1 MSSENE
7 IELNY
12 VKIDS
17 ENEIEFLTSNN
28 YATEISLLFETF
40 TRYEEYKIA
49 KKISKDIEKNIQQDS
64 ELLKYNIEFTKKFIK
79 IITSDKRKKLNASV
93 KRILSIDFGN
103 EFIFNYSNIFDVC
116 SIVTLLFTECK
127 KYKITSI
134 DDLKNITKKI
144 NLQKYDF
151 YRLYLDFNKNNKKR
165 KTISNINKNSTSLF
179 SKAQENNLN
188 RDCKTLESNVKNN
201 FVLNNDFNYL
211 KEEESIKTITRN
223 TFIYPEYNKIGN
235 KGIDLNKTEL
245 PIELLMLLSKLK
257 QVKCLI
263 FQIQN
268 IEKNYI
274 ELANFILSNIDWLFI
289 KGIEQIKFDLCND
302 EIQQGLDKTYDKVT
316 EELYSKNNINKNLF
330 YYNGNYSARRIN
342 CWIPECDFFFDEK
355 EKEIRNKEC
364 NYRNQFTDDSVFI
377 NEYTCNIYNIFGNLM
392 NIKYIPKID
401 FSNFI
406 NFNSSGKLSDS
417 RGLTPSMDSL
427 NNHSTDLLNESAS
440 IFDLEIDDFE
450 NIIKKSMLNENNIQL
465 LNNNE
470 IPFPLVEISE
480 KYNKYFKMVLIY
492 SYYLSRSW
500 RNIISLSL
508 FFHNSFSYEININYK
523 IELNSELTHF
533 LIFLNKMEFL
543 QEINISFNALDDKSF
558 EYILG
563 LLHKNT
569 LLSKIRIS
577 FFTPD
582 LNYYDNSLFNLC
594 ASKKIDLNQLFS
606 DYFEKEKKV
615 NKSNERKF
623 NEFILDEK
631 LLNPFILNLCNL
643 SNLLKL
649 QLIKSIEELVF
660 RFDIPLPL
668 INDQK
673 YKIVIIKFIMN
684 ILIMLTFQYNRTHTF
699 KILAPNLE
707 INGIKMPFIKTFF
720 NEISLSDE
728 ENNKNGET
736 KKSMENEDKKEG
748 IQNNINK
755 QFLPKNSSE
764 TAAIRKNSSEK
775 NDNIDSNSD
784 QLNYNNKLENL
795 VIQLKICFLPEIF
808 NFCKINNLAGLKYI
822 NLGNLDEI
830 SFKGF
835 VDDYKLNY
843 TKLQSLVTLKINLG
857 FSVLFYDNLEKYIFD
872 FININSKNL
881 QEKLLLSNLIINN
894 EDKME
899 KLIELVYLKANIEK
913 LVIKINYEN
922 INLLSKLLTKFT
934 IQYQNKCTKNIY
946 SLMLAL
952 NHPKCKKINKKEI
965 ITNLCDFIIFSKY
978 RTILC
983 NEKS

>member
-7 IELNY
+7 VELNY

-49 KKISKDIEKNIQQDS
+49 KKIIKDIEKNIQQDS
-64 ELLKYNIEFTKKFIK
+64 ELLKYNIDFAKKFIK

-116 SIVTLLFTECK
+116 SIVTLLFTEYK

-165 KTISNINKNSTSLF
+165 NTISNVNKNS
-179 SKAQENNLN
+179 
-188 RDCKTLESNVKNN
+188 KTLETNAKNN
-201 FVLNNDFNYL
+201 LVLNNELNYL
-211 KEEESIKTITRN
+211 KEEESTKTITRN
-223 TFIYPEYNKIGN
+223 IFIYQEKNKLGN

-268 IEKNYI
+268 LEKNYI
-274 ELANFILSNIDWLFI
+274 ELANFILSNIDWLFM
-289 KGIEQIKFDLCND
+289 KGIEEIKFDLCND

-377 NEYTCNIYNIFGNLM
+377 NEYKCNIYNIFGNLM

-427 NNHSTDLLNESAS
+427 NNHSTDLLNESDS

-492 SYYLSRSW
+492 SYYFSRSW

-533 LIFLNKMEFL
+533 LIFFNKMEFL

-594 ASKKIDLNQLFS
+594 ASKKLDLNQLFS
-606 DYFEKEKKV
+606 DYFEKVKKV

-668 INDQK
+668 INNQK

-684 ILIMLTFQYNRTHTF
+684 ILIMLTFQYNKTRTF

-736 KKSMENEDKKEG
+736 KKSMENGDKKEG

-775 NDNIDSNSD
+775 NNNIDSNSD
-784 QLNYNNKLENL
+784 QLNYNNNLENL

-934 IQYQNKCTKNIY
+934 IQYQNKYTKNIY
-946 SLMLAL
+946 SLILSL
-952 NHPKCKKINKKEI
+952 NHPKFKKINKKEI

>member
-28 YATEISLLFETF
+28 YATEISLLFESF
-40 TRYEEYKIA
+40 TLYEEYKIA

-64 ELLKYNIEFTKKFIK
+64 ELLKYNIDFAKKFIK

-165 KTISNINKNSTSLF
+165 NTISNVNKNSTSLF
-179 SKAQENNLN
+179 SKTQENNLN
-188 RDCKTLESNVKNN
+188 RDCKTLETNVKNN

-211 KEEESIKTITRN
+211 KEEESTKTITRN

-569 LLSKIRIS
+569 LLSKVRIS

-668 INDQK
+668 INNQK

-684 ILIMLTFQYNRTHTF
+684 ILIMLTFQYNKTRTF

-736 KKSMENEDKKEG
+736 KKSMENGDKKEG

-775 NDNIDSNSD
+775 NNNIDSNSD
-784 QLNYNNKLENL
+784 QLNYNNNLENL

-857 FSVLFYDNLEKYIFD
+857 FSVLYYDNLEKYIFD

-922 INLLSKLLTKFT
+922 IDLLSKLLTKFT

-946 SLMLAL
+946 SIMLAL

>member
-49 KKISKDIEKNIQQDS
+49 KKIIKDIEKNIQQDS
-64 ELLKYNIEFTKKFIK
+64 ELLKYNIDFAKKFIK

-165 KTISNINKNSTSLF
+165 NTISNVNKNSTFIF
-179 SKAQENNLN
+179 SKTQENNLN

-302 EIQQGLDKTYDKVT
+302 EIQQGLDKAYDKVT
-316 EELYSKNNINKNLF
+316 DELYSKNNINKNLF

-342 CWIPECDFFFDEK
+342 CWIPECDFVFEEK

-377 NEYTCNIYNIFGNLM
+377 NEYKCNIYNIFGNLM

-406 NFNSSGKLSDS
+406 DFNASGKLSDS

-427 NNHSTDLLNESAS
+427 NSHSTDILNESES

-523 IELNSELTHF
+523 IEFNSELTHF

-684 ILIMLTFQYNRTHTF
+684 ILIMLTFQYNKTRTF

-736 KKSMENEDKKEG
+736 KKSMENGDKKEG

-775 NDNIDSNSD
+775 NNNIDSYSD
-784 QLNYNNKLENL
+784 QLNYNNNLENL

>member
-64 ELLKYNIEFTKKFIK
+64 ELLKYNIDFSKKFIK

-165 KTISNINKNSTSLF
+165 NTISNINKNSTSLF

-245 PIELLMLLSKLK
+245 PIELLMLLNKLK

-302 EIQQGLDKTYDKVT
+302 EIQQGIDKTYDKVT

-401 FSNFI
+401 FQI
-406 NFNSSGKLSDS
+406 LSILMHQ
-417 RGLTPSMDSL
+417 G
-427 NNHSTDLLNESAS
+427 NYQ
-440 IFDLEIDDFE
+440 
-450 NIIKKSMLNENNIQL
+450 IQG
-465 LNNNE
+465 
-470 IPFPLVEISE
+470 
-480 KYNKYFKMVLIY
+480 
-492 SYYLSRSW
+492 
-500 RNIISLSL
+500 
-508 FFHNSFSYEININYK
+508 
-523 IELNSELTHF
+523 
-533 LIFLNKMEFL
+533 
-543 QEINISFNALDDKSF
+543 D
-558 EYILG
+558 
-563 LLHKNT
+563 
-569 LLSKIRIS
+569 
-577 FFTPD
+577 
-582 LNYYDNSLFNLC
+582 
-594 ASKKIDLNQLFS
+594 
-606 DYFEKEKKV
+606 
-615 NKSNERKF
+615 
-623 NEFILDEK
+623 
-631 LLNPFILNLCNL
+631 
-643 SNLLKL
+643 
-649 QLIKSIEELVF
+649 
-660 RFDIPLPL
+660 
-668 INDQK
+668 
-673 YKIVIIKFIMN
+673 
-684 ILIMLTFQYNRTHTF
+684 
-699 KILAPNLE
+699 
-707 INGIKMPFIKTFF
+707 
-720 NEISLSDE
+720 
-728 ENNKNGET
+728 
-736 KKSMENEDKKEG
+736 
-748 IQNNINK
+748 
-755 QFLPKNSSE
+755 
-764 TAAIRKNSSEK
+764 
-775 NDNIDSNSD
+775 
-784 QLNYNNKLENL
+784 
-795 VIQLKICFLPEIF
+795 
-808 NFCKINNLAGLKYI
+808 
-822 NLGNLDEI
+822 
-830 SFKGF
+830 
-835 VDDYKLNY
+835 
-843 TKLQSLVTLKINLG
+843 
-857 FSVLFYDNLEKYIFD
+857 
-872 FININSKNL
+872 
-881 QEKLLLSNLIINN
+881 
-894 EDKME
+894 
-899 KLIELVYLKANIEK
+899 
-913 LVIKINYEN
+913 
-922 INLLSKLLTKFT
+922 
-934 IQYQNKCTKNIY
+934 
-946 SLMLAL
+946 
-952 NHPKCKKINKKEI
+952 
-965 ITNLCDFIIFSKY
+965 
-978 RTILC
+978 
-983 NEKS
+983 

>member
-28 YATEISLLFETF
+28 YATEISLLFESF
-40 TRYEEYKIA
+40 TLYEEYKIA

-64 ELLKYNIEFTKKFIK
+64 ELLKYNIDFAKKFIK

-165 KTISNINKNSTSLF
+165 NTISNVNKNSTSLF
-179 SKAQENNLN
+179 SKTQENNLN

-427 NNHSTDLLNESAS
+427 NNHSTDLLNESES

-569 LLSKIRIS
+569 LLSKVRIS

-668 INDQK
+668 INNQK

-684 ILIMLTFQYNRTHTF
+684 ILIMLTFQYNKTRTF

-736 KKSMENEDKKEG
+736 KKSMENGDKKEG

-775 NDNIDSNSD
+775 NNNIDSNSD
-784 QLNYNNKLENL
+784 QFNYNNNLENL

-857 FSVLFYDNLEKYIFD
+857 FSVLYYDNLEKYIFD

-946 SLMLAL
+946 SIMLAL